1 MTASTS
7 ASSPNIGKQKRWEI
21 TELSTTLSEAFDV
34 ATEEGSPAFGPLPAG
49 SYVAV
54 IIDAK
59 VGPLKS
65 GKGQAILLQWEVQGG
80 GNQGRLIFDRVIV
93 AHESA
98 EAMKFGRRKLKDIAD
113 ACGVKDSITDLT
125 VLLNKPCSIYVKIE
139 QDDAG
144 EYPPKN
150 RVGRVKPMAA
160 SAKTNHGSR
169 PSTTKLHFE

>member
-1 MTASTS
+1 MS
-7 ASSPNIGKQKRWEI
+7 
-21 TELSTTLSEAFDV
+21 ELSTTLDEAFNTQ
-34 ATEEGSPAFGPLPAG
+34 TEEGTPDFQPLPAG
-49 SYVAV
+49 NYVAAIV
-54 IIDAK
+54 DAK
-59 VGPLKS
+59 VGLLKS
-65 GKGQAILLQWEVQGG
+65 GKGQAVLLQWEVQGG
-80 GNQGRLIFDRVIV
+80 TNQGRLIFDRVIV

-150 RVGRVKPMAA
+150 RVGRVKPNAA
-160 SAKTNHGSR
+160 PAKTNGGINDQI
-169 PSTTKLHFE
+169 PF